1 VKTKTKPFLLLKVI
15 VQHKEN
21 LKQYLRVYELTI
33 IDELQQPVPAIELRK
48 KNYS

>member
-1 VKTKTKPFLLLKVI
+1 M
-15 VQHKEN
+15 HKYESIAGN
-21 LKQYLRVYELTI
+21 NNQDWTQYLNIYELTI